1 MRVKISRRNLT
12 SCFALS
18 ALLTLVVGV
27 LPSTSDAAPAPM
39 TAASVTKVVAGATP
53 FIAWVT
59 LTDLPG
65 TSLSYVSFTIANK
78 PSATGK
84 AISATYK
91 RTYLSHQGFFNTV
104 NDLSATV
111 PVYGLYQNYTNTIT
125 LKIVHGS
132 LRATI
137 TTTFKTAQWTTTG
150 EYGKFT
156 KVTPRNPSISLG
168 YSFMLLK
175 DWNYSHS
182 PVIMDTDGNVRWIG
196 NCNTVPG
203 SQASVLDGNNIFIGA
218 PGTGTLF
225 KESFDGKCTRVA
237 NYSSAPY
244 NVNNIAH
251 HNIDLTSKG
260 LLLDVESPGNTESQI
275 LAVKTTGKVIKQFKM
290 VTIFRQYLL
299 AHGETPNGWIRP
311 TTDWFHNNSATYWP
325 ANNELVV
332 SSRENFVVGIN
343 WTTNKIDWILGTE
356 TKQWYVDFPAL
367 RSLAITLT
375 PGSLYPIGQ
384 HGISINTQGDLML
397 FDDGYQSL
405 LDSPVGPS
413 RSYSTVSSYSLTLTS
428 HTGTMVWNYT
438 HTQNIFSPIC
448 SSIYEMKS
456 TYLIDY
462 AAVSWGANVTLI
474 GLGAGTQVAFDYQLG
489 GQWTKGWNAAP
500 VNLSTMTYLS

>member
-1 MRVKISRRNLT
+1 MGLT
-12 SCFALS
+12 
-18 ALLTLVVGV
+18 
-27 LPSTSDAAPAPM
+27 PSTAAV
-39 TAASVTKVVAGATP
+39 ASTTPSSVSISNVVAGTTP

-59 LTDLPG
+59 LANLPG
-65 TSLSYVSFTIANK
+65 ASLGSISFTVENK
-78 PSATGK
+78 PGATTKPVSAIYQK
-84 AISATYK
+84 A
-91 RTYLSHQGFFNTV
+91 YLSHQGFFNTAS
-104 NDLSATV
+104 DLSATV
-111 PVYGLYQNYTNTIT
+111 PVYGLYQNYDNTIT
-125 LKIVHGS
+125 LTVSSGRTSTTIE
-132 LRATI
+132 ATF
-137 TTTFKTAQWTTTG
+137 TTTSWTTTG

-290 VTIFRQYLL
+290 VTIFDNFLRKN
-299 AHGETPNGWIRP
+299 GEAPNSWVRP
-311 TTDWFHNNSATYWP
+311 TTDWFHNNAATYW
-325 ANNELVV
+325 AAKNELVV

-343 WTTNKIDWILGTE
+343 WTTEKIDWILGTE

-367 RSLAITLT
+367 RSLAITLS
-375 PGSLYPIGQ
+375 PGGIYPIGQ
-384 HGISINTQGDLML
+384 HAVSINTQGNLMF
-397 FDDGYQSL
+397 FDDGEQSFT
-405 LDSPVGPS
+405 DSPSGPT
-413 RSYSTVSSYSLTLTS
+413 RYYSTVSAYTITATHHKGS
-428 HTGTMVWNYT
+428 MVWNYT
-438 HTQNIFSPIC
+438 HTQNLFSYIC
-448 SSIYEMKS
+448 SSVYELS
-456 TYLIDY
+456 HSYLIDY
-462 AAVSWGANVTLI
+462 AALNYGASVTLI
-474 GLGAGTQVAFDYQLG
+474 GLGAHTQVAFEYQLG
-489 GQWTKGWNAAP
+489 GAWTKGWNANP
-500 VNLSTMTYLS
+500 INLSTMKYSS